1 MQLKNIVGFVGS
13 DLRARFDFMF
23 NFMILYNVMVFSLIR
38 KFRDDFLLILVK
50 GEDYLIRL

>member
-13 DLRARFDFMF
+13 DLRAYFDFMF